1 MAYQTSNSVAS
12 GSPTTLFDKDV
23 DGVGP
28 IEWEIV
34 TDQDIEVVY
43 EGAFLRGGTT
53 TVLYYADETKTIGS
67 PSRGITKITAEAVST
82 TATVKLRPTIV

>member
-28 IEWEIV
+28 IEWEIN
-34 TDQDIEVVY
+34 TDQDIEVVFTGVFLG
-43 EGAFLRGGTT
+43 GAA
-53 TVLYYADETKTIGS
+53 TVLYYAGETKTIGS
-67 PSRGITKITAEAVST
+67 PTRGITKITAEATGT
-82 TATVKLRPTIV
+82 TATVKLRPTIA